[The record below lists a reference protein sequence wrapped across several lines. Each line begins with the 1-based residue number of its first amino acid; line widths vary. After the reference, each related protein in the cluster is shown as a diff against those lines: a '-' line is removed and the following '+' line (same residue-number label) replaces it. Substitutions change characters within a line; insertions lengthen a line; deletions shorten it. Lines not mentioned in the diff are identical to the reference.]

1 MTASGEFPATTPIGS
16 RVEAEGYV
24 AMICFKHGPPLLHG
38 VELEWTVHHA
48 DDPHRPLDAG
58 QLSKALGAH
67 APATLVQD
75 SPQLPLG
82 RGSLVTV
89 EPGGQ
94 VEISGAASASI
105 PRLID
110 DTRADAAE
118 LTALLAAQHLRPGAH
133 GLDAF
138 RPPHRI
144 LTVPRYAAMHRALTQ
159 LGSHGPRMMCS
170 TAGLQ
175 VCLDAGE
182 ADRTALRWRA
192 LHDLGPA
199 LVALFAN
206 SRHREGAD
214 TGWAS
219 ARTEATFGTCAPF
232 TEPPSLDGDPAEA
245 WARTAME
252 APVLC
257 LRRGESW
264 DAPPGL
270 TFGAWADGALDG
282 TGLAAATG
290 EAPGERGFLADRPT
304 YGDLEYHLSTLF
316 PPVRP
321 RGYLEVRYLD
331 AQEGDG
337 WIAPTLL
344 LSTLMSDPA
353 ITDQALAAA
362 APAAGR
368 WIPAAREGLDDKPTL
383 QAARELVQLAATHLS
398 RTGVDQDLI
407 TTVSDQLHCIVDD
420 TQRRRA
426 S

>member
-1 MTASGEFPATTPIGS
+1 M
-16 RVEAEGYV
+16 V
-24 AMICFKHGPPLLHG
+24 CFKHGPPRLHG

-58 QLSKALGAH
+58 QLRKALGVH
-67 APATLVQD
+67 APPTLVRG

-94 VEISGAASASI
+94 VEISGPASASV
-105 PRLID
+105 PRLIE
-110 DTRADAAE
+110 DTAADAAE
-118 LTALLAAQHLRPGAH
+118 LTQLLTSAGLVPGDH

-138 RPPHRI
+138 RPPRRI
-144 LTVPRYAAMHRALTQ
+144 LTVPRYAAMEHAFQQ
-159 LGSHGPRMMCS
+159 LGPHGPRMMCS

-182 ADRTALRWRA
+182 PGQAALRWRA
-192 LHDLGPA
+192 LHDIGPA

-206 SRHREGAD
+206 SRKRTGTD

-232 TEPPSLDGDPAEA
+232 TEPPPLDEDPAAA

-257 LRRGESW
+257 LRRGDSW
-264 DAPPGL
+264 EAPAGL
-270 TFGAWADGALDG
+270 TFGAWADGAL
-282 TGLAAATG
+282 
-290 EAPGERGFLADRPT
+290 PGDRPT
-304 YGDLEYHLSTLF
+304 YDDLDYHLSTLF

-331 AQEGDG
+331 AQQGDG
-337 WIAPTLL
+337 WIPPTLL
-344 LSTLMSDPA
+344 LIALMSDPA
-353 ITDQALAAA
+353 VTDQALAAA

-368 WIPAAREGLDDKPTL
+368 WFPAARDGLDDKLVL
-383 QAARELVQLAATHLS
+383 QAARELVELGVGVLDRTAVPQELTEQTAT
-398 RTGVDQDLI
+398 R
-407 TTVSDQLHCIVDD
+407 LHRIVDD
-420 TQRRRA
+420 THGRRA

>member
-1 MTASGEFPATTPIGS
+1 M
-16 RVEAEGYV
+16 V
-24 AMICFKHGPPLLHG
+24 CFKHGPPRLHG

-58 QLSKALGAH
+58 QLSKALGVH
-67 APATLVQD
+67 APPTLVPG

-94 VEISGAASASI
+94 VEISGPASASV
-105 PRLID
+105 PRLIE
-110 DTRADAAE
+110 DTAADAAE
-118 LTALLAAQHLRPGAH
+118 LTHLLSRAGLVPGDH
-133 GLDAF
+133 GLDAY
-138 RPPHRI
+138 RPPRRL
-144 LTVPRYAAMHRALTQ
+144 LTVPRYAAMEHAFQQ
-159 LGSHGPRMMCS
+159 LGPHGPRMMCS

-182 ADRTALRWRA
+182 PGQAALRWRA
-192 LHDLGPA
+192 LHDIGPA
-199 LVALFAN
+199 MVALFAN
-206 SRHREGAD
+206 SRQRTGTD

-232 TEPPSLDGDPAEA
+232 TEPPPLDGDPAAA

-257 LRRGESW
+257 LRRGDSW
-264 DAPPGL
+264 EAPPGL
-270 TFGAWADGALDG
+270 TFGAWADGALPD
-282 TGLAAATG
+282 
-290 EAPGERGFLADRPT
+290 DRPT
-304 YGDLEYHLSTLF
+304 YDDLEYHLSTLF

-331 AQEGDG
+331 AQQGDG
-337 WIAPTLL
+337 WIPPTLL
-344 LSTLMSDPA
+344 LIALMSDPA
-353 ITDQALAAA
+353 VTDQALAAA

-368 WIPAAREGLDDKPTL
+368 WFPAAREGLDDKLVL
-383 QAARELVQLAATHLS
+383 QAARDLVELGVGVLD
-398 RTGVDQDLI
+398 RTGVPHELTEQVA
-407 TTVSDQLHCIVDD
+407 TRLHCIVDD
-420 TQRRRA
+420 THRRRA

>member
-1 MTASGEFPATTPIGS
+1 MTSSGGSPATTPIGS
-16 RVEAEGYV
+16 RAEAEGYV
-24 AMICFKHGPPLLHG
+24 AMVCFKHGPPRLYG

-48 DDPHRPLDAG
+48 EDPHRPLDAG
-58 QLSKALGAH
+58 RLRKALGVH
-67 APATLVQD
+67 APPTLVRG

-82 RGSLVTV
+82 RGALVTV

-94 VEISGAASASI
+94 VEISGPASDSI
-105 PRLID
+105 PQLID
-110 DTRADAAE
+110 DTAADAAE
-118 LTALLAAQHLRPGAH
+118 LTALLLDADLVPGDH
-133 GLDAF
+133 GLDPF
-138 RPPHRI
+138 RTPRRI
-144 LTVPRYAAMHRALTQ
+144 LTVPRYAAMEHAFQRR
-159 LGSHGPRMMCS
+159 GPHGPRMMCS

-182 ADRTALRWRA
+182 ADQTAQRWRA

-206 SRHREGAD
+206 SRRRAGAD

-232 TEPPSLDGDPAEA
+232 TEPPPLDGDPAAA

-257 LRRGESW
+257 FRRGDSW
-264 DAPPGL
+264 DAPDGL
-270 TFGAWADGALDG
+270 TFGAWADGQL
-282 TGLAAATG
+282 
-290 EAPGERGFLADRPT
+290 PGDRPT
-304 YGDLEYHLSTLF
+304 YDDLDYHLSTLF

-331 AQEGDG
+331 AQSGDG

-344 LSTLMSDPA
+344 LTALMSDPA
-353 ITDQALAAA
+353 VIDSLLAAA
-362 APAAGR
+362 EPAAGR
-368 WIPAAREGLDDKPTL
+368 WFPAAREGLEDKLVL
-383 QAARELVQLAATHLS
+383 QAARDVVDLGTEVLT
-398 RTGVDQDLI
+398 RTGADSELTDAVA
-407 TTVSDQLHCIVDD
+407 TRLHRTVDD

>member
-1 MTASGEFPATTPIGS
+1 M
-16 RVEAEGYV
+16 V
-24 AMICFKHGPPLLHG
+24 CFKHGPPQLHG

-48 DDPHRPLDAG
+48 DDPHRLLDAG
-58 QLSKALGAH
+58 QLRKALGVH
-67 APATLVQD
+67 APPTLVRG

-94 VEISGAASASI
+94 VEISGPASASV
-105 PRLID
+105 PRLIE
-110 DTRADAAE
+110 DTVADATE
-118 LTALLAAQHLRPGAH
+118 LTQLLESAGLVPGDH

-138 RPPHRI
+138 RPPRRL
-144 LTVPRYAAMHRALTQ
+144 LTVPRYAAMEHAFQQ
-159 LGSHGPRMMCS
+159 LGPHGPRMMCS

-182 ADRTALRWRA
+182 PGQAALRWRA
-192 LHDLGPA
+192 LHDIGPA
-199 LVALFAN
+199 MVALFAN
-206 SRHREGAD
+206 SRQRTGTD

-232 TEPPSLDGDPAEA
+232 TGPPPLDGDPAA
-245 WARTAME
+245 VWARTAME

-257 LRRGESW
+257 LRRGDSW
-264 DAPPGL
+264 EAPSGL
-270 TFGAWADGALDG
+270 TFGAWADGAL
-282 TGLAAATG
+282 
-290 EAPGERGFLADRPT
+290 PGDRPT
-304 YGDLEYHLSTLF
+304 YDDLEYHLSTLF

-331 AQEGDG
+331 AQQGDG
-337 WIAPTLL
+337 WISPTLL
-344 LSTLMSDPA
+344 LIALMSDPA
-353 ITDQALAAA
+353 VTDQALAAA

-368 WIPAAREGLDDKPTL
+368 WFPAARDGLDDKL
-383 QAARELVQLAATHLS
+383 VHQAARDLVELGTQALDPTIDQELAEQTAT
-398 RTGVDQDLI
+398 R
-407 TTVSDQLHCIVDD
+407 LHRIVDD

>member
-1 MTASGEFPATTPIGS
+1 M
-16 RVEAEGYV
+16 V
-24 AMICFKHGPPLLHG
+24 CFKHGPPRLHG

-58 QLSKALGAH
+58 QLSKALGVH
-67 APATLVQD
+67 APPTLVPG

-94 VEISGAASASI
+94 VEISGPASASV
-105 PRLID
+105 PRLIE
-110 DTRADAAE
+110 DTAADAAE
-118 LTALLAAQHLRPGAH
+118 LTNLLHSAGLVPGDH

-138 RPPHRI
+138 RPPRRI
-144 LTVPRYAAMHRALTQ
+144 LTVPRYAAMEHAFQQ
-159 LGSHGPRMMCS
+159 LGPHGPRMMCS

-182 ADRTALRWRA
+182 RGQAALRWRA
-192 LHDLGPA
+192 LHDIGPA
-199 LVALFAN
+199 MVALFAN
-206 SRHREGAD
+206 SRQRTGTD

-232 TEPPSLDGDPAEA
+232 TEPPPLGQDPAAA

-252 APVLC
+252 APLLC
-257 LRRGESW
+257 LRRGDSW
-264 DAPPGL
+264 QAPPGL
-270 TFGAWADGALDG
+270 TFGAWADGALPD
-282 TGLAAATG
+282 
-290 EAPGERGFLADRPT
+290 DRPT
-304 YGDLEYHLSTLF
+304 YDDLDYHLSTLF

-331 AQEGDG
+331 TQQGDG

-344 LSTLMSDPA
+344 LIALMSDPA
-353 ITDQALAAA
+353 VTDQALAAA

-368 WIPAAREGLDDKPTL
+368 WFPAARDGLDDKLTL
-383 QAARELVQLAATHLS
+383 QAARDLVELGTQVLDRTAVSRELTEQVAT
-398 RTGVDQDLI
+398 R
-407 TTVSDQLHCIVDD
+407 LHCIVDD
-420 TQRRRA
+420 THRRRA

>member
-1 MTASGEFPATTPIGS
+1 MTTSGEFPSTTPIGS

-24 AMICFKHGPPLLHG
+24 AMVCFKHGPPLLHG

-48 DDPHRPLDAG
+48 DDPHRPLDASH
-58 QLSKALGAH
+58 LSKALGAH

-105 PRLID
+105 PRLIE
-110 DTRADAAE
+110 DTTADAAE
-118 LTALLAAQHLRPGAH
+118 LTALLAAENLRPGDH

-144 LTVPRYAAMHRALTQ
+144 LTVPRYVTMHCALTKV
-159 LGSHGPRMMCS
+159 GPHGPRMMCS

-182 ADRTALRWRA
+182 ADQTALRWRA

-199 LVALFAN
+199 LIALFAN

-219 ARTEATFGTCAPF
+219 ARTEATFGTYAPF
-232 TEPPSLDGDPAEA
+232 TEPPPLDGDPAEL

-257 LRRGESW
+257 LRRGDNW

-270 TFGAWADGALDG
+270 TFGAWADGALG
-282 TGLAAATG
+282 
-290 EAPGERGFLADRPT
+290 ADRPT

-331 AQEGDG
+331 TQQGDG
-337 WIAPTLL
+337 WIAPTLVLATL
-344 LSTLMSDPA
+344 LSDPA

-368 WIPAAREGLDDKPTL
+368 WIPAARDGLDDKLTL
-383 QAARELVQLAATHLS
+383 QAARELVELATTHLS

-407 TTVSDQLHCIVDD
+407 STVGDRLHCIVDD

>member
-1 MTASGEFPATTPIGS
+1 VTAPGDFPATTPIGS

-24 AMICFKHGPPLLHG
+24 AMVCFKHGPPRLQG
-38 VELEWTVHHA
+38 IELEWTVHHA
-48 DDPHRPLDAG
+48 DDPHRSLDAA
-58 QLSKALGAH
+58 QLSKALGVH
-67 APATLVQD
+67 APATLVRG

-82 RGSLVTV
+82 RGGLVTV

-94 VEISGAASASI
+94 VEISGPASAFV
-105 PRLID
+105 PRLIE
-110 DTRADAAE
+110 DTAADAAE
-118 LTALLAAQHLRPGAH
+118 LIALLASEGLEPGLY
-133 GLDAF
+133 GLDAY
-138 RPPHRI
+138 RTPRRI
-144 LTVPRYAAMHRALTQ
+144 LTVPRYAAMERAFEQ
-159 LGSHGPRMMCS
+159 LGPHGPRMMCS

-182 ADRTALRWRA
+182 ADQTALRWRA

-206 SRHREGAD
+206 SRRRAGSD

-232 TEPPSLDGDPAEA
+232 TEPPPLDGDPAEA

-257 LRRGESW
+257 LRRGETW

-270 TFGAWADGALDG
+270 TFGAWADGAL
-282 TGLAAATG
+282 
-290 EAPGERGFLADRPT
+290 PGDRPT
-304 YGDLEYHLSTLF
+304 YDDLEYHLSTLF

-331 AQEGDG
+331 AQPGDG

-344 LSTLMSDPA
+344 LIALMSDPA
-353 ITDQALAAA
+353 VTDQALAAA
-362 APAAGR
+362 EPAAGR
-368 WIPAAREGLDDKPTL
+368 WFPAAREGLDDKLVL
-383 QAARELVQLAATHLS
+383 QAARDVVELGTNVLS

-407 TTVSDQLHCIVDD
+407 TEVGTRLHCIVDD
-420 TQRRRA
+420 THRRRA